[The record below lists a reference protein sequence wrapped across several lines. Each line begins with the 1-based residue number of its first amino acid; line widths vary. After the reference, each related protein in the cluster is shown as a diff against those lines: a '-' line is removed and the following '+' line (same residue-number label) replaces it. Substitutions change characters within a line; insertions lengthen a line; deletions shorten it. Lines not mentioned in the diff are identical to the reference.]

1 MSDEVKHVIERIEI
15 LPTDTEEEAHIKTLR
30 ACHQILN
37 HPEVD
42 WTIIEIVMRYLLVSM
57 DWFSEAIEP

>member
-1 MSDEVKHVIERIEI
+1 MSDEVKCFMERIEI
-15 LPTDTEEEAHIKTLR
+15 LPTDTEEEAHIKTLS
-30 ACHQILN
+30 ACSQILN

>member
-1 MSDEVKHVIERIEI
+1 MSDELKPVMERIEI
-15 LPTDTEEEAHIKTLR
+15 LPTDTEVEAHIKTLR
-30 ACHQILN
+30 ACYQILS

-42 WTIIEIVMRYLLVSM
+42 WTLIEIVMRYLLVSM